1 MTQNIPSQSQS
12 KALASKAGFAM
23 HAVLT
28 ISQLLEYWEETGK
41 VEKDK
46 IDEARKFLADSK

>member
-28 ISQLLEYWEETGK
+28 ISQLLEYWEEMGK

-46 IDEARKFLADSK
+46 IEATRGFLKQNK